1 MHYSSSSSSCHH
13 PSTPKE
19 FKLTKISFYFV
30 STISTLLFRNSS
42 CQLFPTTCYA
52 NARSLFIPSSYSPT
66 HFSVLRNSS
75 ILVFSP
81 AYPWHWHFHRLFFI
95 LLTLIYTSRFTFCQI
110 PFFIALRLIATA
122 HLRI

>member
-19 FKLTKISFYFV
+19 FKLTNILVYFA
-30 STISTLLFRNSS
+30 SITLFLNSS

-52 NARSLFIPSSYSPT
+52 NAGSLFIPSSYSPT
-66 HFSVLRNSS
+66 HFSVLLNSS

-81 AYPWHWHFHRLFFI
+81 AYPWHWHFRRLFFI
-95 LLTLIYTSRFTFCQI
+95 LLTLIYTYRFTFCQI
-110 PFFIALRLIATA
+110 PFFIALRFDSETPRLSI
-122 HLRI
+122 